1 METGSHADHGAG
13 TYVLHTRIGQDAIL
27 YDRIDG
33 LVNELA
39 SLRGVSK
46 VHEICSFNE

>member
-13 TYVLHTRIGQDAIL
+13 TYVLNMRIGQDAIL
-27 YDRIDG
+27 YDKIDG

-39 SLRGVSK
+39 SLRGVSS
-46 VHEICSFNE
+46 VFTV